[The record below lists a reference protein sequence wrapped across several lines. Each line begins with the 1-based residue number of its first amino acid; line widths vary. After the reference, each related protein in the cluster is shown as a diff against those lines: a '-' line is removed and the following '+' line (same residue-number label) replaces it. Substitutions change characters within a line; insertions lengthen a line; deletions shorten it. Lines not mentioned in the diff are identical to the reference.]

1 MGSTRGETMKH
12 LQSWMKDA
20 YDYSCLAQCYLYA
33 VADHSKIKLTEKQT
47 EMYIMGGL
55 LNGYGLGKDF
65 FVKDPVHLMKQ
76 SWKDFCDEDI
86 HPSVKKMD
94 LPNGLKDLKTIEYA
108 AVRYDYSG
116 HSHFILMK
124 YGLLEYNGLEG
135 SQCFKYGKPT
145 SARIIE
151 FK

>member
-1 MGSTRGETMKH
+1 MKH

-65 FVKDPVHLMKQ
+65 FVEDPVHLMKQ

-86 HPSVKKMD
+86 YPSVRKMD
-94 LPNGLKDLKTIEYA
+94 LPNGLKDLKTIM
-108 AVRYDYSG
+108 VRNVGEKMILHYINLMMKIG
-116 HSHFILMK
+116 HVKRLK
-124 YGLLEYNGLEG
+124 
-135 SQCFKYGKPT
+135 
-145 SARIIE
+145 
-151 FK
+151 